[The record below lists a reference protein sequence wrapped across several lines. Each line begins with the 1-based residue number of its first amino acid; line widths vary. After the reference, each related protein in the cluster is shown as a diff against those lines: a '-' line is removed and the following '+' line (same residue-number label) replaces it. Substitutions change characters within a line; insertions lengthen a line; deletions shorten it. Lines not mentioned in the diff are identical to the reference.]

1 MKINE
6 IRREVCKKAN
16 ELIKSGCWKKS
27 WAFKWAWERV
37 KKELNQ
43 IKVTDLKAGDKI
55 RIEYGDDGNFATL
68 TVKSISVPTEP
79 WLKGY
84 LRVSADNYG
93 REIEFCTEIDSRL
106 DKAA

>member
-6 IRREVCKKAN
+6 IRREVCKRASKV
-16 ELIKSGCWKKS
+16 IKNGYSRK

-43 IKVTDLKAGDKI
+43 IKASDLKVGDKI
-55 RIEYGDDGNFATL
+55 RIEYGDDDNCATI
-68 TVKSISVPTEP
+68 TVKSISVPTES

-84 LRVSADNYG
+84 LRVTADNYG
-93 REIEFCTEIDSRL
+93 HEIEFCTEIDSRL